1 MIWALVYFIGF
12 CLSLMGICIYTVM
25 TEEELNEGAFFDL
38 IMLSFVW
45 PFFLGIL
52 LMWGLCRGIENL
64 LYNYLLKCRKKRKK

>member
-1 MIWALVYFIGF
+1 
-12 CLSLMGICIYTVM
+12 M

-52 LMWGLCRGIENL
+52 LMWGLCRGIEDL